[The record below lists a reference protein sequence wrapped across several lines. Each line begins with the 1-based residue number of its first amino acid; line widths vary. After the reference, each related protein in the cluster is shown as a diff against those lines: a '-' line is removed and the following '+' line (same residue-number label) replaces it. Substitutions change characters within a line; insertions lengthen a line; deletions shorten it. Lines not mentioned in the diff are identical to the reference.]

1 MGNNWRRKAK
11 IKVDFRIGVL
21 SDTHIPM
28 RARHL
33 PAEIF
38 IAFTGVDL
46 ILHAGDIMDWSVI
59 QELSTLAPVEAVYGN
74 MDHGEVRQRLERR
87 RIIEIGD
94 VRIGL
99 IHGDG
104 AGYSTAARAL
114 QAFSGVECVVF
125 GHSHRPYNEMH
136 GDTLLFNPG
145 SPTDRRMM
153 PMGSYGFLYVA
164 GDYIWGDICYME
176 PRP

>member
-1 MGNNWRRKAK
+1 
-11 IKVDFRIGVL
+11 
-21 SDTHIPM
+21 M
-28 RARHL
+28 RARYL

-38 IAFTGVDL
+38 TAFTGVDL
-46 ILHAGDIMDWSVI
+46 ILHAGDIMDWTVI
-59 QELSTLAPVEAVYGN
+59 RELSTLAPVEAVYGN
-74 MDHGEVRQRLERR
+74 MDGAEVRQRLERR
-87 RIIEIGD
+87 RIIELGE

-104 AGYSTAARAL
+104 AGYGTVARAA
-114 QAFSGVECVVF
+114 QAFSGVHCIVF
-125 GHSHRPYNEMH
+125 GHSHRPYNEWH

-153 PMGSYGFLYVA
+153 PMGSYGFLYVS

-176 PRP
+176 PRI